1 MHNEE
6 SKVCFE
12 ADRYLI
18 HNVLG
23 LTQLPWTEKNL
34 TKPMIRKN
42 PLISYRSLQVP
53 VGGEAK

>member
-6 SKVCFE
+6 NKVCFE

-23 LTQLPWTEKNL
+23 LTQLPWTEKNVP
-34 TKPMIRKN
+34 KPMIR
-42 PLISYRSLQVP
+42 
-53 VGGEAK
+53 